1 MLRRE
6 GGHFA
11 GGKDAQTT
19 AGAQMRQRF
28 LERRDVVPLRGG
40 SKPEGIDADA
50 VVVGSVI
57 VNQIAR
63 CGRRPDLVLRVTKF
77 VKSLVQAVKKS

>member
-1 MLRRE
+1 MTAKIRAHTTLPVAV
-6 GGHFA
+6 GFGISTP
-11 GGKDAQTT
+11 AQ
-19 AGAQMRQRF
+19 AKA
-28 LERRDVVPLRGG
+28 VAAN
-40 SKPEGIDADA
+40 ADA